1 MFKEAIGTRST
12 VIKNTVER
20 GAVKKFAV
28 AINDLAP
35 IYYDEEAGKN
45 SRYQRNIAPPTFPVT
60 LDFGTIP
67 NLNLPAKGLI
77 HGEQIFH
84 YERPIFV
91 GEEVYCYTEVKDYYE
106 KTGSNGRMG
115 FLVIR
120 REGLDIDQN
129 LIFSED
135 RILIINEAV
144 RKGMGF

>member
-20 GAVKKFAV
+20 GAVKKFAE

-45 SRYQRNIAPPTFPVT
+45 SRYKRNIAPPTFPVT

-67 NLNLPAKGLI
+67 NLKLPAKGLI

-91 GEEVYCYTEVKDYYE
+91 GEELYCSTEVKDYYE

-144 RKGMGF
+144 RKGMGA

>member
-20 GAVKKFAV
+20 GAVKKFAE
-28 AINDLAP
+28 AINDPAP

-67 NLNLPAKGLI
+67 NLKLPAKGLI

-91 GEEVYCYTEVKDYYE
+91 GEELYCSTEVKDYYE

-144 RKGMGF
+144 RKGMGV

>member
-91 GEEVYCYTEVKDYYE
+91 GEELYCSTEVKDYYE

-144 RKGMGF
+144 RKGMGA